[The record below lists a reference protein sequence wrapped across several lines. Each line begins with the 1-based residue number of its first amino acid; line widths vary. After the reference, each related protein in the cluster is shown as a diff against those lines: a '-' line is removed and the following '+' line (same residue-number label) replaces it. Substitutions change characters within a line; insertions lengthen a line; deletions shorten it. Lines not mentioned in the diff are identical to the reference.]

1 MFNGR
6 VRETSG
12 NARLIIFILGTR
24 PEVIKLAPVIKACQN
39 RNIECYIVNTG
50 QQQSVVEPFL
60 QEFGIQADINI
71 MFQTKRSLGR
81 DFSFLVGQLDSILDT
96 KSSNRPIV
104 AVQGDTLS
112 ATAGAIAAFNLSI
125 PVVHIEA
132 GLRSGDQRLPFPE
145 EGYRRMITQIAN
157 YHFAPSETARINLLN
172 SGVPKEYITVS
183 GNTGID
189 SFLYFLD
196 KEIKLEKNE
205 KFSILVTLHR
215 RENFGENINKI
226 THMLGEVARE
236 FSDVEINF
244 IKHTNPE
251 VIKSYNRDFVNNPNV
266 IIHQPLNYKD
276 MVKLLAS
283 ASLII
288 TDSGGVQEES
298 SYLGTPIIVSRSNT
312 ERKEI
317 LNSNCL
323 SITTDPI
330 EIRRL
335 IIQLMFDGNQDVLKP
350 TELYGKG
357 NSSEIVVDK
366 LLDLN
371 YIGPDRHH

>member
-157 YHFAPSETARINLLN
+157 YHFAPSEMARINLLN

-330 EIRRL
+330 ELRRL

>member
-96 KSSNRPIV
+96 KSSNSPIV

-196 KEIKLEKNE
+196 RELRLEKNE

-226 THMLGEVARE
+226 THMLGEVARD

-266 IIHQPLNYKD
+266 TIHQPLHYKD
-276 MVKLLAS
+276 MVKLLAR